1 MVLRLCGE
9 AMQIGDLVRI
19 KATNSSYYGK
29 VGIIV
34 RSVPL
39 TDTYYEIQII
49 GTNLRLHFTHS
60 FIAKVRNGRGR

>member
-1 MVLRLCGE
+1 
-9 AMQIGDLVRI
+9 MQIGDLVRI

-49 GTNLRLHFTHS
+49 GFNNVPSDGTY
-60 FIAKVRNGRGR
+60 